1 MPSPAQMCF
10 SQLSAYIMKRS
21 GVVYSTYLSKAL
33 MIGYIQALVTNCS
46 RNRHENRTAHLE
58 PTSLAHKS
66 DKAVKELAR
75 THLVF
80 PAITG
85 LVGAGTLPGYSFG
98 FEQM

>member
-1 MPSPAQMCF
+1 M
-10 SQLSAYIMKRS
+10 
-21 GVVYSTYLSKAL
+21 
-33 MIGYIQALVTNCS
+33 
-46 RNRHENRTAHLE
+46 AHLE

-66 DKAVKELAR
+66 DKAVKELAG

-85 LVGAGTLPGYSFG
+85 LVGADTLLGFSFG

>member
-1 MPSPAQMCF
+1 M
-10 SQLSAYIMKRS
+10 
-21 GVVYSTYLSKAL
+21 
-33 MIGYIQALVTNCS
+33 
-46 RNRHENRTAHLE
+46 AHLE

-66 DKAVKELAR
+66 DKAVKELAG

-85 LVGAGTLPGYSFG
+85 LVGAAGTLPGYSFG